1 MSRACGDIEKA
12 CAVQSWRRTAAT
24 ALEKVAAGLAYHA
37 ARRDRTRPRAARL
50 LAQSVTSSRV
60 GRPRGNDY
68 FQLMLN
74 SEKLSLAVGWN
85 CTGLR
90 AAYIATSWN
99 KGTTAMS
106 A

>member
-1 MSRACGDIEKA
+1 MG
-12 CAVQSWRRTAAT
+12 WTAAS
-24 ALEKVAAGLAYHA
+24 APEKVKAGLAYHA
-37 ARRDRTRPRAARL
+37 SRQGRTRPHTARL
-50 LAQSVTSSRV
+50 LAQRVTGSRF
-60 GRPRGNDY
+60 GRPRGGHCL
-68 FQLMLN
+68 QLMLN
-74 SEKLSLAVGWN
+74 SDKLSLAVGWN